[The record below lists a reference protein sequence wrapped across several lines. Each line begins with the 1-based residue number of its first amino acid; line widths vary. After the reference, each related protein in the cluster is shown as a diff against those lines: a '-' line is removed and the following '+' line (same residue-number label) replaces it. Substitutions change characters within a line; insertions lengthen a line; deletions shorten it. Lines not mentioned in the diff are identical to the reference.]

1 MNCMSVEN
9 ITKSFG
15 EKVLFENINF
25 GIEKGQKAALVAA
38 NGTGKTTLLNII
50 SGKDTPDNGAVA
62 FNKEISFEILEQDPD
77 FLDNETIRDYLF
89 RGDNQMLKAVV
100 TYETVLDSYE
110 QDPSEE
116 NLEALND
123 ATTQMEMLKAW
134 DYESKLKEVI
144 TKLRVPKLDQ
154 QVKTLSGGQ
163 KKRVALSRVL
173 IAEPDFLILD
183 EPTNHLDLDM
193 IEWLEQFLARQNL
206 TLLLVTHDR
215 YFLDRICNEIIEIE
229 NQKLF
234 RHKGNYSAYLANK
247 AEREEQLQRETDKAK
262 NLMRKELDWIRRM
275 PKARG
280 TKAKYRVDAFEGIKE
295 KASANTD
302 SKSMEVEVNMSR
314 MGKKVMEI
322 YDLQKSFGDFPI
334 VKDFSYVFKRRERI
348 GIVGPNGVGKSTFLN
363 MLTGKIKP
371 DSGKIDHGE
380 TIVFGYYTQSGIQLE
395 EEKKVIEVVSDIAEV
410 IEQADGSKITAS
422 QMLQKFLFPPKQQYD
437 FVSKLSGGERRRLYL
452 LTVLMK
458 NPNFLILD
466 EPTNDLDLL
475 TLNVLEDFLLNFPG
489 CIIIVSHDRY
499 FMDKLTDHLFIFE
512 GDGVI
517 TDFNGRYLDYRAYI
531 DDKEREEQRALK
543 EQKDKEKAQKLE
555 AENAAAAKKSNAPKL
570 SFKEQ
575 KEYEQLEAEIEKLE
589 TEKTE
594 VNKKLSSG
602 EITDHADLQELSEKV
617 GQLIEL
623 IDEKT
628 MRWLELSEK
637 S

>member
-25 GIEKGQKAALVAA
+25 GIEKGQKVALVAA

-50 SGKDTPDNGAVA
+50 SGKDTPDTGEVA
-62 FNKEISFEILEQDPD
+62 FNKEVSFEILEQDPD
-77 FLDNETIRDYLF
+77 FLDNETIREYLF
-89 RGDNQMLKAVV
+89 RGENPMLKAVV
-100 TYETVLDSYE
+100 NYETALDDYE
-110 QDPSEE
+110 KDTSDE

-123 ATTQMEMLKAW
+123 ATTQMETLKAW

-144 TKLRVPKLDQ
+144 SKLRVPELDQ
-154 QVKTLSGGQ
+154 KVNTLSGGQ

-173 IAEPDFLILD
+173 ITEPEFLILD

-193 IEWLEQFLARQNL
+193 IEWLEQFLGRQNL

-234 RHKGNYSAYLANK
+234 RHKGNYSAYLLNK
-247 AEREEQLQRETDKAK
+247 AEREDQLQRETDKAK

-295 KASANTD
+295 KASAKTD

-322 YDLQKSFGDFPI
+322 DDLQKSFGDFPI

-380 TIVFGYYTQSGIQLE
+380 TIVFGYYTQAGIQLE
-395 EEKKVIEVVSDIAEV
+395 EEKKVIDVVSDIAEV

-489 CIIIVSHDRY
+489 CLIIVSHDRY
-499 FMDKLTDHLFIFE
+499 FMDKLTDHLFVFE
-512 GDGVI
+512 GNGLI

-531 DDKEREEQRALK
+531 DEKEREEQRALK
-543 EQKDKEKAQKLE
+543 EQKEKEKVQKQE
-555 AENAAAAKKSNAPKL
+555 AEKAATQKANAPKL
-570 SFKEQ
+570 SYKEQ
-575 KEYEQLEAEIEKLE
+575 KEYEQLEKEIEKLE
-589 TEKTE
+589 GEKE
-594 VNKKLSSG
+594 AVNQKMNSG
-602 EITDHADLQELSEKV
+602 EVTDHTELQELSEKV
-617 GQLIEL
+617 GQLMEL

-637 S
+637 F

>member
-1 MNCMSVEN
+1 MSVEN